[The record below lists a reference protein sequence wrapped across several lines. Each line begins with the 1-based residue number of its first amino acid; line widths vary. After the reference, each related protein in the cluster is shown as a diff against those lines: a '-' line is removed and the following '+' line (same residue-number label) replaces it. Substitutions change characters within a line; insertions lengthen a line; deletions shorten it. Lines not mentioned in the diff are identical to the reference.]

1 MPRLLVADD
10 AVIIREIIKDTA
22 KAAGWEIAGEAANGA
37 QALAK
42 FEELQPDAVTLDMVM
57 PEYDG
62 MYALRGILERDPK
75 ARVVVVSALDQRQ
88 VLKDAFKLGAA
99 DFIVKP
105 FDKKMLVE
113 TLNRLVGAVSTSA

>member
-22 KAAGWEIAGEAANGA
+22 RAAGWEIAGEAANGA
-37 QALAK
+37 QAVEQFQQLR
-42 FEELQPDAVTLDMVM
+42 PDVVTLDMVM

-62 MYALRGILERDPK
+62 MYALRAILEQDPQ
-75 ARVVVVSALDQRQ
+75 ARVLVVSALDQRQ
-88 VLKDAFKLGAA
+88 VLKDAFKIGAA

-113 TLNRLVGAVSTSA
+113 SLNRILGVGAVSA

>member
-1 MPRLLVADD
+1 M
-10 AVIIREIIKDTA
+10 IIREIIKDTA

-37 QALAK
+37 QAVEK
-42 FEELQPDAVTLDMVM
+42 FQELRPDVITLDMVM

-62 MYALRGILERDPK
+62 MYALRAILEQDPK
-75 ARVVVVSALDQRQ
+75 ARVLVVSALDQRQ
-88 VLKDAFKLGAA
+88 VLKEAFKLGAA

-113 TLNRLVGAVSTSA
+113 TLNRLVAATSA